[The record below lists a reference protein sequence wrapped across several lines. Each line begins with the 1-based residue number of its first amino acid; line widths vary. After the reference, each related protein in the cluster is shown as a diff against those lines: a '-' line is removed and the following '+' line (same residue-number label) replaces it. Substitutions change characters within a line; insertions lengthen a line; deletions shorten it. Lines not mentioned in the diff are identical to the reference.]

1 VARAGGEG
9 HAKPFWYYAHLLAGG
24 RSGLLICVV
33 ACIGLLLAVRKR
45 EASAFA
51 LLASYAVF
59 VFILYS
65 VIPYKTPWLA
75 LNFWLPIA
83 LLAGLAAASLWHVPA
98 KLPAVRAA
106 LRASCLVAAA
116 VAAVL
121 IAHDTQQRVF
131 LHPADEDNPYAYAHT
146 SEDLLGLPAEIEN
159 LAHSYAI
166 ATPRIAVIA
175 SDPWPLPWYL
185 RHFSE
190 VGFLQPGQ
198 KVERAD
204 FYITCS
210 EDADQ
215 YGDQLHDF
223 RPDFFGVRPGV
234 LMVLWSPAPK

>member
-1 VARAGGEG
+1 
-9 HAKPFWYYAHLLAGG
+9 
-24 RSGLLICVV
+24 
-33 ACIGLLLAVRKR
+33 
-45 EASAFA
+45 
-51 LLASYAVF
+51 
-59 VFILYS
+59 
-65 VIPYKTPWLA
+65 
-75 LNFWLPIA
+75 
-83 LLAGLAAASLWHVPA
+83 
-98 KLPAVRAA
+98 
-106 LRASCLVAAA
+106 
-116 VAAVL
+116 
-121 IAHDTQQRVF
+121 
-131 LHPADEDNPYAYAHT
+131 
-146 SEDLLGLPAEIEN
+146 LLGLPAEIEE
-159 LAHSYAI
+159 LARQNAI